1 MIREMS
7 VPPGLQERRQKNLV
21 LIMAREFAS
30 KLATAT
36 FITDAEGDLV
46 FYNEPAEE
54 ILGRTFAEAG
64 ELRSEDYSAL
74 WKLKELDGTP
84 MPLERT
90 PGGIARRERRPAHSD
105 LCLTGLD
112 GVVHDISATSF
123 PLMATP
129 DELVGI
135 FSIFWKRRSD

>member
-1 MIREMS
+1 
-7 VPPGLQERRQKNLV
+7 
-21 LIMAREFAS
+21 
-30 KLATAT
+30 
-36 FITDAEGDLV
+36 
-46 FYNEPAEE
+46 
-54 ILGRTFAEAG
+54 
-64 ELRSEDYSAL
+64 
-74 WKLKELDGTP
+74 

-90 PGGIARRERRPAHSD
+90 PGGIARRERRPAHRD